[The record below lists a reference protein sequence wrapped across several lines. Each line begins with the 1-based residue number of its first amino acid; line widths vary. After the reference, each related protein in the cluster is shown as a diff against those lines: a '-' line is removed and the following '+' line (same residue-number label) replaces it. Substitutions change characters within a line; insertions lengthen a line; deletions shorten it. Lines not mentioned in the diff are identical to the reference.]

1 MLSDINVKPSPEV
14 ALAEIAPCPHCG
26 GPGKLIGTMGDWVGK
41 GKGVDGG
48 SYGPMRRRVVCAAN
62 YTEGAPPCPDSVIS
76 PDDATAIAAWN
87 QRPPQAESG
96 AVMQVVPR
104 KPSDRD
110 ISEILYNVNRKRR
123 DADELTEADVREVM
137 DNYFY
142 NVGRPGPDAASV
154 DWPLGVL
161 VAAKNALF
169 AGGAPDPTLDDARM
183 VLIALPTPG
192 ILPLDWRKPSAF
204 DRDNGHAESI
214 LIAPGFGGVYSI
226 QPDLENFICWR
237 IDDPFAFDTFPTLD
251 AAKAH
256 AEADWQQTAARKL
269 AAAGDATL
277 LRQALADVVGQLKA
291 KRYGYNQGGEGYLT
305 DAEIWERAQ
314 RLAGV
319 PVTRADDE

>member
-14 ALAEIAPCPHCG
+14 ALVEIAPCPHCG

-48 SYGPMRRRVVCAAN
+48 SYGPMRRRVVCASL

-87 QRPPQAESG
+87 QRPSQAESG

-110 ISEILYNVNRKRR
+110 ISEILYNINRKRR
-123 DADELTEADVREVM
+123 DADELSEADVREVM

-154 DWPLGVL
+154 SPASAV
-161 VAAKNALF
+161 
-169 AGGAPDPTLDDARM
+169 
-183 VLIALPTPG
+183 
-192 ILPLDWRKPSAF
+192 LPLDWRKPT
-204 DRDNGHAESI
+204 ESDVDLGRTDCV
-214 LIAPGFGGVYSI
+214 LIADGLGGSYGI
-226 QPDLENFICWR
+226 QKDVDKFILW
-237 IDDPFAFDTFPTLD
+237 DVVEWFSFETFDTIE
-251 AAKAH
+251 AAQAH
-256 AEADWQQTAARKL
+256 AEADWQKIMARKL
-269 AAAGDATL
+269 APTADAML
-277 LRQALADVVGQLKA
+277 LRQTLVDVVAQVKA
-291 KRYGYNQGGEGYLT
+291 KKFGYVQCGVGFLR

-319 PVTRADDE
+319 PITRADDE